1 MLNGV
6 IIIDKPKG
14 MTSHD
19 VVAVARR
26 IFGERSIGHLGTL
39 DPMATGVLPL
49 VLGRFTR
56 LAQFYGD
63 ATKGYDGEIR
73 FGFATDTYD
82 AEGEPQGPEA
92 DVSGMNLELIR
103 KIAAQFLGAQ
113 EQKPPTFSAKKVEG
127 VRAYKLARNNREVE
141 LRAVPVTVHEFD
153 ILDYSE
159 GRARFR
165 SLVSSGTYIRCLAH
179 ELGQRLGT
187 GAHLS
192 ALRRTRV
199 GEFSLDDARSLDD
212 FSRDPN
218 PEPSLIH
225 PRRILPEMPSVT
237 VTDEVAGY
245 IRNGRAVN
253 LLELS
258 DARLVK
264 VFINQRELLAIASRV
279 AGTLFHS
286 KVVLYGNNEMMPA
299 MRLSAEAK

>member
-6 IIIDKPKG
+6 VIIDKPKG

-19 VVAVARR
+19 VVAACRR
-26 IFGERSIGHLGTL
+26 LFGERSIGHLGTL

-63 ATKGYDGEIR
+63 SIKGYDGEIH

-82 AEGEPQGPEA
+82 ADGEKVGPGSEL
-92 DVSGMNLELIR
+92 SGLTLER
-103 KIAAQFLGAQ
+103 VRETAAGFLG
-113 EQKPPTFSAKKVEG
+113 EQQQTPPSFSAKKVQG
-127 VRAYKLARNNREVE
+127 VPAYKLARKNREVE
-141 LRAVPVTVHEFD
+141 LKAVPVTVHEFE
-153 ILDYSE
+153 IVDYAE

-179 ELGQRLGT
+179 ELGQRLSV

-192 ALRRTRV
+192 QLRRTRV
-199 GEFSLDDARSLDD
+199 GEFGLEDARTLDEL
-212 FSRDPN
+212 SQG
-218 PEPSLIH
+218 PSSVEAALIH
-225 PRRILPEMPSVT
+225 PRLILPQMPSVT

-258 DARLVK
+258 DAKLVK
-264 VFINQRELLAIASRV
+264 VFVSQRELLAIAGRV

-286 KVVLYGNNEMMPA
+286 KVVLFGSNEAMPA
-299 MRLSAEAK
+299 TTIR